1 MNKTKTK
8 FRATSLDEV
17 LHETLKDKKAK
28 ELFDEYGRQLEI
40 SYQILQ
46 LRKAK
51 KISQADLA
59 QKIGSTQSNVA
70 RLEGGSQ
77 NFTIKL
83 LDKVANAL
91 DVKLIVKF
99 SKKRL
104 NEKR

>member
-17 LHETLKDKKAK
+17 LYETLKDKKAK

-40 SYQILQ
+40 AYQILQ

-70 RLEGGSQ
+70 RLEGGNQ

-91 DVKLIVKF
+91 DAKLTIKF
-99 SKKRL
+99 S
-104 NEKR
+104 

>member
-17 LHETLKDKKAK
+17 LREALKDKKAK

-40 SYQILQ
+40 AYQILQ

-59 QKIGSTQSNVA
+59 QKIGSTQSNIA
-70 RLEGGSQ
+70 RMESGNQ
-77 NFTIKL
+77 NFTISL
-83 LDKVANAL
+83 LKKVARAL
-91 DVKLIVKF
+91 DANLSIKF
-99 SKKRL
+99 I
-104 NEKR
+104 

>member
-8 FRATSLDEV
+8 FKATDFDDY
-17 LHETLKDKKAK
+17 LKK
-28 ELFDEYGRQLEI
+28 ELKNKEAKRLYDEYGRQLEI

-51 KISQADLA
+51 KISQNELA
-59 QKIGSTQSNVA
+59 KKIGSTQSNVA
-70 RLEGGSQ
+70 RLEGGNQ

-91 DVKLIVKF
+91 DAKLTIKF
-99 SKKRL
+99 S
-104 NEKR
+104 

>member
-1 MNKTKTK
+1 MNKTKFK
-8 FRATSLDEV
+8 ATSLDEV
-17 LHETLKDKKAK
+17 LRESHKNKEAK
-28 ELFDEYGRQLEI
+28 RLYNEYGRQLEI
-40 SYQILQ
+40 AYQILQ

-51 KISQADLA
+51 KISQAELA

-91 DVKLIVKF
+91 DVKLIVEF
-99 SKKRL
+99 SQKRL

>member
-1 MNKTKTK
+1 MNKIKTK

-17 LHETLKDKKAK
+17 LKEALKDKKTK

-46 LRKAK
+46 LRRAK

-59 QKIGSTQSNVA
+59 QKIGSTQSNIA
-70 RLEGGSQ
+70 RLEGGNQ

-83 LDKVANAL
+83 LEKVARAL
-91 DVKLIVKF
+91 GAELSVKI
-99 SKKRL
+99 S
-104 NEKR
+104 

>member
-70 RLEGGSQ
+70 RLEGGNQ

-91 DVKLIVKF
+91 DAKLTIKF
-99 SKKRL
+99 S
-104 NEKR
+104 

>member
-1 MNKTKTK
+1 MKETIKLTKK
-8 FRATSLDEV
+8 MKREMDFDYL
-17 LHETLKDKKAK
+17 LKK
-28 ELFDEYGRQLEI
+28 ELKNPEFKKLYDEYGRQLEI

-70 RLEGGSQ
+70 RLEGGNQ

-91 DVKLIVKF
+91 DAKLTIKF
-99 SKKRL
+99 S
-104 NEKR
+104 

>member
-17 LHETLKDKKAK
+17 LHKTLKDKKAK

-70 RLEGGSQ
+70 RLEGGNQ
-77 NFTIKL
+77 NFTIKP

-91 DVKLIVKF
+91 DAKLTIKF
-99 SKKRL
+99 S
-104 NEKR
+104 

>member
-17 LHETLKDKKAK
+17 LYETLKDKKAK

-70 RLEGGSQ
+70 RLEGGNQ

-91 DVKLIVKF
+91 DAKLTIKF
-99 SKKRL
+99 S
-104 NEKR
+104 